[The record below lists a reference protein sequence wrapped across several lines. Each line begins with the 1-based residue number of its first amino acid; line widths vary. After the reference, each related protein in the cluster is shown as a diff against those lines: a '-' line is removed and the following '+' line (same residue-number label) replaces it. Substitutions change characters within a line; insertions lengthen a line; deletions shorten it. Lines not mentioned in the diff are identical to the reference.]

1 MRTAL
6 PQQLA
11 RKQSHRPRAVTVFAA
26 AFVAGAA
33 AAVGVNRAL
42 DVRLAQA
49 KPRVESEAIFVALR
63 SLPQG
68 TPVTV
73 WDVAL
78 RDWPKAMLPASAL
91 RAHDSFSGQVLRHP
105 LREGQPLLAI
115 QLMPVAGETSGP
127 ADAQPTPPPAAYTQV
142 SAPVKP
148 PVEADLWAPAE
159 PAAPAPAAPPVTAE
173 SQPVPPAAAQPAPAA
188 AASAPITPETV
199 AWPQPVA
206 APSIAAPT
214 AQPPADA
221 TASAPTGAQSA
232 DVRQSDVQPA
242 PSPTAAPQPAI
253 SATEEPTI
261 ASVPTTPAVDVAP
274 APAAEPPAAQ
284 IAAAEEVQPT
294 QAADATAVTA
304 NTVDTP
310 PAAQPELGPLTT
322 SGQPTAAPSPAET
335 AAVPQVPTAVADI
348 VAPEPVAEPV
358 SVVATAPTAPVP
370 PPVAEVAARPLAR
383 YLVVPENIAVQ
394 ADRSFAIPT
403 TVVPPAPSQR
413 PVPGPAGVQQLP
425 PTTGST
431 VAAPRGQRS
440 GQPAQQQRQAVG
452 QEPRQPQQRQGR
464 QPAPTNGT
472 GNGTATGPTGQ
483 PRLGAAMFPNI
494 SAGIEAI
501 EGEWGRLRRDRTT
514 ADEQAAPQQRPVMAR

>member
-91 RAHDSFSGQVLRHP
+91 RAHDSFTGQVLRHP

-115 QLMPVAGETSGP
+115 QLMPASSETGGP

-148 PVEADLWAPAE
+148 PVEADLWAPVE
-159 PAAPAPAAPPVTAE
+159 PAAPPPAAPPATAE
-173 SQPVPPAAAQPAPAA
+173 SQPVTPAAAQPAPAA
-188 AASAPITPETV
+188 STPTAQETV
-199 AWPQPVA
+199 AWPQPVVPPTDVPAPA
-206 APSIAAPT
+206 ASPLSTAPT
-214 AQPPADA
+214 PVVASSVDSQPGRPEAAAAQTAAGQTTPTDQPRADQIVGDQA
-221 TASAPTGAQSA
+221 T
-232 DVRQSDVQPA
+232 QPA
-242 PSPTAAPQPAI
+242 GTPSGSPAGPDTTSLSAASQPEA
-253 SATEEPTI
+253 
-261 ASVPTTPAVDVAP
+261 VAP
-274 APAAEPPAAQ
+274 APVAAAVDVSPVAEP
-284 IAAAEEVQPT
+284 
-294 QAADATAVTA
+294 
-304 NTVDTP
+304 
-310 PAAQPELGPLTT
+310 
-322 SGQPTAAPSPAET
+322 PAET
-335 AAVPQVPTAVADI
+335 AALPQTPTVVADI

-358 SVVATAPTAPVP
+358 SVVATAPAAPAP
-370 PPVAEVAARPLAR
+370 PPVAEVAVRPLLR

-403 TVVPPAPSQR
+403 TPVPPAESQR
-413 PVPGPAGVQQLP
+413 AVSGPVGVQQLP

-431 VAAPRGQRS
+431 VAAPRNRPS
-440 GQPAQQQRQAVG
+440 AQPAQQQRQAVG

-464 QPAPTNGT
+464 QPAPATGA
-472 GNGTATGPTGQ
+472 GNGTATGPTSQ

-494 SAGIEAI
+494 SAGIEVI
-501 EGEWGRLRRDRTT
+501 EGEWGRIRRDRTT
-514 ADEQAAPQQRPVMAR
+514 ADEQPASRQRPVTAR

>member
-78 RDWPKAMLPASAL
+78 RDWPKAMLPASAM

-115 QLMPVAGETSGP
+115 QLIPVANEPGSP
-127 ADAQPTPPPAAYTQV
+127 VDAQPTPPPAAYTQV
-142 SAPVKP
+142 SSPVKP

-159 PAAPAPAAPPVTAE
+159 PAA
-173 SQPVPPAAAQPAPAA
+173 VPPAAPFNTAMSQVVSPATAQPAAAPAREPAA
-188 AASAPITPETV
+188 QEPVT
-199 AWPQPVA
+199 WPQPSFTPVDVP
-206 APSIAAPT
+206 APAPT
-214 AQPPADA
+214 AA
-221 TASAPTGAQSA
+221 TASSPVVAPPVASPPATSTGVTVPPDDQTP
-232 DVRQSDVQPA
+232 PA
-242 PSPTAAPQPAI
+242 PAVAAQPTPADQAPDAHVAGSQTTPPAEAPVAGPASPEANETSAAPQPDPIVPAPV
-253 SATEEPTI
+253 ATAEEP
-261 ASVPTTPAVDVAP
+261 AP
-274 APAAEPPAAQ
+274 V
-284 IAAAEEVQPT
+284 AAADMPPVDEPLLET
-294 QAADATAVTA
+294 ATAPQSP
-304 NTVDTP
+304 TVV
-310 PAAQPELGPLTT
+310 
-322 SGQPTAAPSPAET
+322 AE
-335 AAVPQVPTAVADI
+335 I

-358 SVVATAPTAPVP
+358 SVVAAAPAPT
-370 PPVAEVAARPLAR
+370 PVAEVAARPLPR

-403 TVVPPAPSQR
+403 TVMPPAQSQS
-413 PVPGPAGVQQLP
+413 PMSGPAGVQQLP
-425 PTTGST
+425 PTAGST
-431 VAAPRGQRS
+431 VAAPRSRPS
-440 GQPAQQQRQAVG
+440 GQPTQQRQAVG

-464 QPAPTNGT
+464 QPAPAT
-472 GNGTATGPTGQ
+472 GNGVGGGPTPQ

-494 SAGIEAI
+494 TAGIEAI
-501 EGEWGRLRRDRTT
+501 EGEWGRMRRDRT
-514 ADEQAAPQQRPVMAR
+514 AAEEQPAPPRQRPVTAR

>member
-78 RDWPKAMLPASAL
+78 RDWPKAMLPASAM

-115 QLMPVAGETSGP
+115 QLMPAAGDTGGP
-127 ADAQPTPPPAAYTQV
+127 ADAPPTPPPAAYAQV
-142 SAPVKP
+142 SA

-159 PAAPAPAAPPVTAE
+159 PAAPQPAAPSVTAGTP
-173 SQPVPPAAAQPAPAA
+173 PVPPTTTPPAPTAA
-188 AASAPITPETV
+188 AAPTDET
-199 AWPQPVA
+199 ASWPQPA
-206 APSIAAPT
+206 A
-214 AQPPADA
+214 
-221 TASAPTGAQSA
+221 
-232 DVRQSDVQPA
+232 
-242 PSPTAAPQPAI
+242 
-253 SATEEPTI
+253 
-261 ASVPTTPAVDVAP
+261 
-274 APAAEPPAAQ
+274 
-284 IAAAEEVQPT
+284 
-294 QAADATAVTA
+294 
-304 NTVDTP
+304 TP
-310 PAAQPELGPLTT
+310 PVEPN
-322 SGQPTAAPSPAET
+322 AAPSPVIAT
-335 AAVPQVPTAVADI
+335 AAEPTPAAEAGIEPTPSVAVTPESSTAEQAQSAVAAEPSPAIDPTAAQVAGAQETMPVTAAATDIASGPAPTTVSPPEPIAQPTVALPQTPTMVADI
-348 VAPEPVAEPV
+348 VAPEPVTEPV
-358 SVVATAPTAPVP
+358 SVVATAPSP
-370 PPVAEVAARPLAR
+370 PPVAEVAVRPLPR

-403 TVVPPAPSQR
+403 TSVPPVQTQR
-413 PVPGPAGVQQLP
+413 PVTGPVGVQQLP
-425 PTTGST
+425 PPAGST
-431 VAAPRGQRS
+431 VAAPRGRTS

-452 QEPRQPQQRQGR
+452 QEPRQPHQRQGR
-464 QPAPTNGT
+464 QPAPANGT
-472 GNGTATGPTGQ
+472 GTDGSSTSQ

-501 EGEWGRLRRDRTT
+501 EGEWSRLRRDRTP
-514 ADEQAAPQQRPVMAR
+514 AEEQPASRQRPVMAR